1 MRVSGLQTDIAWED
15 PEANFALLKGRVAAA
30 AAAGADL
37 VVLPEMYAT
46 GFSMAA
52 DRVAEPVDGPSTAF
66 LVEQAAAH
74 GIRVC
79 GSVPERS
86 GAAGGRRNV
95 LVLAGPDGVEARYAK
110 IHPFSYSGEDQHY
123 EAGTQH
129 VAVTV
134 EGRPPAGCSSAT
146 TCASPTSSGRSR
158 PETSTP
164 TSSSRTGPRRG
175 VAHWS
180 ALLRARAIENQAY
193 VIGVNRVGTD
203 GNGLAYTGDSAI
215 VDPMGAVLALAPQ
228 QETMLLADLDPIV
241 VARDPRALP
250 VPERPPVSTRC

>member
-15 PEANFALLKGRVAAA
+15 PEANFATLKGRIAAA

-52 DRVAEPVDGPSTAF
+52 DRVAEQVDGPSSAF

-86 GAAGGRRNV
+86 GVGGRPRNV
-95 LVLAGPDGVEARYAK
+95 LVLAGPGGVEARYAK
-110 IHPFSYSGEDQHY
+110 IHPFSYSGEEQHY

-129 VAVTV
+129 AVATV
-134 EGRPPAGCSSAT
+134 GGVRLGLFVCYDLRFADEFWALATEVDAYVVVANWPAA
-146 TCASPTSSGRSR
+146 R
-158 PETSTP
+158 
-164 TSSSRTGPRRG
+164 

-215 VDPMGAVLALAPQ
+215 VDPMGAVLATGAG
-228 QETMLLADLDPIV
+228 QETMLLADLDPAV
-241 VARDPRALP
+241 VAQTRARFPFLGD
-250 VPERPPVSTRC
+250 RR